1 MLRIEMF
8 RASTYDHLCPTQVPY
23 LPQQTHIADPNER
36 RRMALA
42 EVDKAPFGWYHVRL
56 AVVTGIGF
64 FTDAYSV
71 CVTQA
76 ATSNV
81 SDMT

>member
-1 MLRIEMF
+1 
-8 RASTYDHLCPTQVPY
+8 
-23 LPQQTHIADPNER
+23 
-36 RRMALA
+36 MALA

-71 CVTQA
+71 RLIQLRLHRYEA
-76 ATSNV
+76 
-81 SDMT
+81 DLG

>member
-1 MLRIEMF
+1 
-8 RASTYDHLCPTQVPY
+8 
-23 LPQQTHIADPNER
+23 
-36 RRMALA
+36 MALA

-71 CVTQA
+71 RTFSKQWI
-76 ATSNV
+76 SI
-81 SDMT
+81 

>member
-1 MLRIEMF
+1 
-8 RASTYDHLCPTQVPY
+8 
-23 LPQQTHIADPNER
+23 
-36 RRMALA
+36 MALA

-71 CVTQA
+71 SSIIPARVE
-76 ATSNV
+76 TSAYNTPV
-81 SDMT
+81 ICH